1 MSVDSLK
8 DKRHLYYE
16 LLSDI
21 RNTIT
26 YLKKSSSSVSSATAL
41 KNYYTID
48 DQPTSKTKDIE
59 DIKNETDKIIDH
71 LNNDVIPWIERKIKS
86 LGNQIEEAIK
96 EESS

>member
-21 RNTIT
+21 RNTVT
-26 YLKKSSSSVSSATAL
+26 YLKRASSSVSTATSL

-48 DQPTSKTKDIE
+48 DIPTSKAQKIE
-59 DIKNETDKIIDH
+59 SIQNDTDNH
-71 LNNDVIPWIERKIKS
+71 LSDDVIPWIERKIKS
-86 LGNQIEEAIK
+86 LGNEIEDAMK
-96 EESS
+96 EESE